1 MEAIARPYST
11 RQFGEILKLK
21 MTEIKDSIYFSSN
34 TRDMDLKAIYDFVK
48 DSYWGKGRTL
58 AEQNIALQ
66 NSINFGL
73 FHNNKQIAYTRVMT
87 DKVFFAYV
95 LDFFVIEAYRGNG
108 FGKLLMEKVLSFDPL
123 KQVDK
128 WMLATK
134 DAHGLYRKFGFEAV
148 KDPSKLM
155 DRMSHRAKE
164 IYE

>member
-1 MEAIARPYST
+1 MTDISST
-11 RQFGEILKLK
+11 P
-21 MTEIKDSIYFSSN
+21 MTEIKDSIYFS
-34 TRDMDLKAIYDFVK
+34 TDTKDMDLNTIYNFVK
-48 DSYWGKGRTL
+48 HSYWGKGRTL

-87 DKVFFAYV
+87 DKVFFAYL
-95 LDFFVIEAYRGNG
+95 LDFFVIEDYRGKG
-108 FGKLLMEKVLSFDPL
+108 FGKLLMEKVLNFEPL
-123 KQVDK
+123 KKIDK

-134 DAHGLYRKFGFEAV
+134 DAHGIYSKFGFEAV

>member
-1 MEAIARPYST
+1 MTNISSAA
-11 RQFGEILKLK
+11 
-21 MTEIKDSIYFSSN
+21 MTEIKDSIYFSID
-34 TRDMDLKAIYDFVK
+34 TEDMDLNTIYNFVK
-48 DSYWGKGRTL
+48 DSYWGKGRTF
-58 AEQNIALQ
+58 AEQSIALQ

-73 FHNNKQIAYTRVMT
+73 FYNNKQIAYTRVMT

-95 LDFFVIEAYRGNG
+95 LDFFVIESYRGKG
-108 FGKLLMEKVLSFDPL
+108 YGKLLMEKVLSFEPL

-134 DAHGLYRKFGFEAV
+134 DAHGLYSKFGFEAV